1 MSEKTVFNIQYK
13 TVLLR
18 FCCQGTI
25 ENIVNI
31 FSEYMD
37 TWSLG
42 IRILVDDWKIS
53 IFTIS

>member
-18 FCCQGTI
+18 FCYQGTI

-42 IRILVDDWKIS
+42 IRILVDD
-53 IFTIS
+53 

>member
-1 MSEKTVFNIQYK
+1 MSEKTMFNIQYK

-42 IRILVDDWKIS
+42 VRILVDD
-53 IFTIS
+53 